1 MDELSFRLESFEGP
15 LDLLLK
21 LISKNK
27 VDICDIPIALIFE
40 QYMEYVTAMQQL
52 DMDIASEFVTMASEL
67 MLIKSKML
75 LPRHDEDEEDP
86 RAKLAAALLEYK
98 RMKDAAVQLQEGYVH
113 YHGRMTK
120 DTDEIPPET
129 AELVDQQVELLEKAF
144 GRLLSSYRERKL
156 TEKEPEKTFQQL
168 LRRKITPVPQRIF
181 SIMRHLYKYGATDF
195 DHLMLLAPER
205 SDLIASFLAILELVK
220 AQRLLLSETEEEMII
235 LALNPVHN
243 RTQPPVGV
251 TVAD

>member
-1 MDELSFRLESFEGP
+1 MDELQFHLERFEGP

-27 VDICDIPIALIFE
+27 VDICDIPIALIFD

-86 RAKLAAALLEYK
+86 RAKLADSLLEYK
-98 RMKDAAVQLQEGYVH
+98 RMKDAALRLQEGYTR
-113 YHGRMTK
+113 YHGRMIK

-129 AELVDQQVELLEKAF
+129 AELADQQVGLLEQAF

-156 TEKEPEKTFQQL
+156 TEKEPEKTFRQL
-168 LRRKITPVPQRIF
+168 LKRKITPVPQRIF
-181 SIMRHLYKYGATDF
+181 AIMRYLYKHGTADF

-220 AQRLLLSETEEEMII
+220 AQRLLLSQTEEEMII
-235 LALNPVHN
+235 LALNPIHN
-243 RTQPPVGV
+243 RNQEPVAV